1 MHVLKTN
8 TAQQRGHLL
17 RIASLLGG
25 VLKFKDAAEQR
36 PQASYEARIVLL
48 WLAAF
53 AVKYTGVRG
62 AHLDLELRLAWLS
75 VNTTL
80 NFYPSLP

>member
-1 MHVLKTN
+1 MHVCRTK
-8 TAQQRGHLL
+8 TAQRHGHVL
-17 RIASLLGG
+17 RVASLLGG
-25 VLKFKDAAEQR
+25 ALKLKDAAEEQ

-75 VNTTL
+75 INTTL
-80 NFYPSLP
+80 NCYPSLP